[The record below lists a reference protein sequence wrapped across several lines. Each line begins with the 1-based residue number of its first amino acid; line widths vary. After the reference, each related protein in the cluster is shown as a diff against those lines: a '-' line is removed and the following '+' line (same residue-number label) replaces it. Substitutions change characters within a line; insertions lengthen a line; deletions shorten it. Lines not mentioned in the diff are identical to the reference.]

1 MKHILTAVIFFS
13 VLFTACSKDKTTPSN
28 NNNGNNNQ
36 PTLTDEEKFL
46 VGDWVFEKGIDTLRP
61 KNDPQ
66 NLKITEGIIPCKMD
80 DVYHLRAD
88 KKYTK
93 DEGQENCN
101 PGATNGEKEWSLAY
115 GGITFADGPNPA
127 GFANTFTKINND
139 RFSILWSSQM
149 TDGHL
154 TRVYYFK
161 RK

>member
-1 MKHILTAVIFFS
+1 MKQILTAAIFFS
-13 VLFTACSKDKTTPSN
+13 VLFTACSKDDTTPN
-28 NNNGNNNQ
+28 NNNGNNNLSG
-36 PTLTDEEKFL
+36 LTDDEKFL
-46 VGDWVFEKGIDTLRP
+46 VGSWVFEKGIDTLRR

-66 NLKITEGIIPCKMD
+66 NLKITEGIITCKMD

-93 DEGQENCN
+93 DEGKDTCTK
-101 PGATNGEKEWSLAY
+101 GAFYGEKDWSVAY

-127 GFANTFTKINND
+127 SFANTFTKINND

-149 TDGHL
+149 NDGHL